1 MRCDEKDKGK
11 KIILFAGVTTAVYF
25 AMKYV
30 LPIVVPFLFG
40 ALLAVML
47 NPTVE
52 KIVRKT
58 GKGRSVVSMLLVSL
72 VLAVV
77 GTFCFFIGRAACMQ
91 LAALFQNADVIESGI
106 REIWCDGC
114 SKIESI
120 LGVQFGEAEELFVN
134 LRSRARLGFQNNTLP
149 YLLKNSVSYARAAF
163 SFMGIALVS
172 VISAMLILTDYPQI
186 VKVLGQS
193 EAGRL
198 VSRVKRHAQEAGGTY
213 LKAQVMILAVISV
226 ICVIGLFLTGNPY
239 ALLAG
244 MGIGLCDA
252 LPFVGTGTIF
262 VPWMIIDL
270 VNGKYV
276 MAAVYA
282 VLYVVCSFVRQ
293 ILEPRLIGGRLG
305 YPPIVVLM
313 SIYIGV
319 HVYGVS
325 GVFLGPVSA
334 FLIWELYAAG
344 VSVLSCNA

>member
-1 MRCDEKDKGK
+1 
-11 KIILFAGVTTAVYF
+11 
-25 AMKYV
+25 
-30 LPIVVPFLFG
+30 
-40 ALLAVML
+40 
-47 NPTVE
+47 
-52 KIVRKT
+52 
-58 GKGRSVVSMLLVSL
+58 
-72 VLAVV
+72 
-77 GTFCFFIGRAACMQ
+77 MQ

-114 SKIESI
+114 SRVESI
-120 LGVQFGEAEELFVN
+120 LGVQIGEAEELFVN
-134 LRSRARLGFQNNTLP
+134 LQSRVRGGFQNSTLP

-186 VKVLGQS
+186 VKALGRS
-193 EAGRL
+193 EIGRL
-198 VSRVKRHAQEAGGTY
+198 ASRVKRHAQEAGGTY